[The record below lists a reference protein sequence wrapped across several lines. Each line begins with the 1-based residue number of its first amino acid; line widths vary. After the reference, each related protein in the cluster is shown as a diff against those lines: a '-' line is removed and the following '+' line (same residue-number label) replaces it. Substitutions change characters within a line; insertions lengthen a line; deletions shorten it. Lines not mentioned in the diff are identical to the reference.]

1 MRLLILLSLAA
12 IIGLKGKELIA
23 SQDSYS
29 HKAETLK
36 ITTTDKKKIKSP
48 AKKQAQTSVERSS
61 HIRPKFAI
69 AYTLEGFG
77 GNHEKKMREALAR
90 LAWVVKSEAFKL
102 KVLNHTYKGKRTFY
116 QNAGMT
122 NEQIYQS
129 ILKAAETLNPVEDG
143 RMELKLTLYHSPTN
157 TVGYTYPN
165 TNEIWVNR
173 KYFERYSLAE
183 VANNAMHEWLHKI
196 GFEHSYYNNPDR
208 PYTVPYAIGEIVEE
222 VIKDLDP
229 KMRS

>member
-23 SQDSYS
+23 SQDSNPHKVKNISTGTS
-29 HKAETLK
+29 HKQEKRPPTR
-36 ITTTDKKKIKSP
+36 I
-48 AKKQAQTSVERSS
+48 QAQTATEASS
-61 HIRPKFAI
+61 HVHPKFAI
-69 AYTLEGFG
+69 AYTLTGFG